1 MNTCKKK
8 FKLRIFTIL
17 SFLGFALTA
26 TLVQAANPE
35 FEEVSYD
42 DLVNQ
47 INLKKSS
54 ISENSHD
61 PLDELKIHAGFGL
74 ISSAN
79 SVSIQGKNTFKY
91 QNGFQISLG
100 IDLFSN
106 NWAAETALRNFGQAG
121 SGSETRTLREFDLKL
136 TRRDF
141 LSSSLSC
148 RLGAG
153 IGNRFLKIED
163 SSQNISV
170 NDNTPTALFFG
181 GFDTPLSKN
190 LSLGIEAGLRSSMI
204 NQTADKNSGDIT
216 IRMDSYF

>member
-1 MNTCKKK
+1 M
-8 FKLRIFTIL
+8 
-17 SFLGFALTA
+17 FLLLGTAFAA
-26 TLVQAANPE
+26 TLVQAATPE

-79 SVSIQGKNTFKY
+79 SVSIQGQDSFKY

-106 NWAAETALRNFGQAG
+106 NWAAETVLRNFGQAG
-121 SGSETRTLREFDLKL
+121 SGSETRSLREFDLKL
-136 TRRDF
+136 IRRDF
-141 LSSSLSC
+141 LSGNLSY

-153 IGNRFLKIED
+153 IGNRILKVDD

-170 NDNTPTALFFG
+170 NDNTPCAVLFG
-181 GFDTPLSKN
+181 GFDSYISKSLSV
-190 LSLGIEAGLRSSMI
+190 GIEASLHSSMV
-204 NQTADKNSGDIT
+204 NQTADKNSGDLT
-216 IRMDSYF
+216 LRLDTYF